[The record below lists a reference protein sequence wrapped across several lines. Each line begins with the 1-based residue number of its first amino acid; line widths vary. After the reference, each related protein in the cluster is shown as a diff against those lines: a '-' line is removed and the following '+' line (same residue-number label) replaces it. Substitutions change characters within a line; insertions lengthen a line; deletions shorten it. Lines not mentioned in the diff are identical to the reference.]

1 MNIEKLAE
9 KANKLL
15 AERSL
20 GKSEDKRASD
30 SVSVRRIRDY
40 ISKGLLEKPIK
51 IGKIADYNESH
62 LNQLVSLRELQ
73 KDGLSESSIKK
84 LSVPIENTVELTL
97 KDSAKNVLNEIKN
110 NLIQNNSFSALAN
123 VSGQS
128 SLRATSSLLIN
139 NFYKDKSLTDLS
151 LPKTKEF
158 KEYPLNTEGTLFL
171 KIENNVTIKDKDK
184 AIELIKNILNI
195 GEKND

>member
-84 LSVPIENTVELTL
+84 LSVPIEDNLSEKEIQEAAEDL
-97 KDSAKNVLNEIKN
+97 LNEMIDWGYDIKE
-110 NLIQNNSFSALAN
+110 
-123 VSGQS
+123 V
-128 SLRATSSLLIN
+128 
-139 NFYKDKSLTDLS
+139 
-151 LPKTKEF
+151 
-158 KEYPLNTEGTLFL
+158 
-171 KIENNVTIKDKDK
+171 
-184 AIELIKNILNI
+184 
-195 GEKND
+195 